1 MRLSR
6 LPGRLLAIPLLFVLL
21 ATPTFAGTNEGFT
34 ASIIEDA
41 EVKDPAV
48 GDLIEIAVEI
58 QGAVKAKGGLI
69 TAKYDAAVIE
79 FKEFIA
85 GPLSPGMLVLPGTP
99 TLGDDGLTSIQG
111 GGTQLFGTPGSG
123 TGLLGTMAFKVIAEP
138 SAERSFISIVD
149 VQIQASSSDKDN
161 VTYEVGSFG
170 RAVTRTVLYKLSGTI
185 TESAQSAAVEGAA
198 VVITATEADAEGE
211 IADYRIRTKA
221 DGKYSLEMPGG
232 TYRLFVRRPDADET
246 LPLVTYIDGKIALDA
261 DKVLD
266 VEIKILGTLSG
277 NVADTQGNVIE
288 GAAVRATF
296 GRGTALEKTYKAES
310 DADGNYLLKIP
321 QGTYLVSALPP
332 QGTQLKPVLVQ
343 DPVAVA
349 PEATQNIA
357 FVVDQPNK
365 LFGLRVTERGFN
377 SAVVV
382 WNSRFPSIENMV
394 RYRVQGETEWQ
405 EVSPELPAALSAI
418 LTKIRELEDGK
429 KFDTL
434 DFQLLG
440 PGIQLLMGSDLT
452 TEAFAAFLTAVLTGP
467 RLAVANLEP
476 DTAYE
481 LQAQSTSLGN
491 QPSAWLPTEPL
502 AFKTRSAPDLRP
514 VKIVELDIQPGLDLV
529 KLSWKTTRLADARVQ
544 IAKVNE
550 DGTVGDPI
558 GDPVTADEDGSLVHT
573 ILVKDLDPATS
584 YSATV
589 TSAGTGLEDLI
600 SEEDPLP
607 SGKMAKEDAADEKIR
622 PFRTKKEAKPLR
634 FKGKPTPVVSSE
646 EAVINV
652 RLNQP
657 ALLKI
662 HYGTTAILSAKIT
675 AATQA
680 PVGSSFALYS
690 DSVSVAEEAAEHD
703 ITITGLDPSTQ
714 YRYKITAYLP
724 SEEEGE
730 ASTVIYN
737 SATQISTDPRG
748 NEQWSKDLWFKT
760 SALEDVFPPVI
771 THGPQVKP
779 RARYATLK
787 WRTDVPTTGTVYYG
801 TTGTDG
807 TLGTPDEFE
816 VQDLTRTG
824 KLRSRKRHRVV
835 IRGLSRKTAYGFRI
849 EATAANGKSIIWD
862 PLGSVSPTVAAAK
875 GAKLLQPPGGGGSFV
890 SDLTP
895 DTQFPVILS
904 GPRIAA
910 KTHDSAIIEWTTDEP
925 ANSVI
930 SFGAGELDDEISS
943 GDNEG
948 SHKLTLTNLTPGT
961 TYSYMVGSTDAGGN
975 GATESAQAVFTTNPE
990 IDLTA
995 PKIISDPEVVYKND
1009 QSATI
1014 QWTTDE
1020 ETSGEVEFGPTEE
1033 LGFVRTLLETGNTQE
1048 ITLTNLEADTKYY
1061 YKVSSTDLSNNGPT
1075 ESEILSFTT
1084 DAAADLT
1091 PPTISD
1097 IVTTPGDVSVIVTWK
1112 TDELADSFVEFGAD
1126 SLNLEFSIGDVED
1139 ALNHEL
1145 TLTNLTAGTEYY
1157 YRVGSVDRANNP
1169 PGESAIASFTTN
1181 ADADVTP
1188 PAVPFDLAT
1197 SSSNKQVQL
1206 SWDAQLEFDLG
1217 GFNVYRK
1224 VTGEETFTKIASG
1237 LEATRFTDLVVV
1249 NETTYE
1255 YQITAIDRQNPPNES
1270 DPTAAV
1276 EAMPTSS
1283 AAPTTPANL
1292 TREGENYLR
1301 PTFIFTNATPFVD
1314 GATLTYTIQVS
1325 TEEEFGNVTAS
1336 ISGLAEGSGDTDPG
1350 QTAWAA
1356 IDRDLTENQTY
1367 YWRVRAIE
1375 GDLTGPYSDA
1385 EQFVAR
1391 APVVLQGDFNGDN
1404 AVTFDDFFLF
1414 VDAFGKEA
1422 TGDFVIYDLSGNG
1435 MVDFDDFFLFVDNF
1449 GKSVPGKLWSAT
1461 QSVDENA
1468 IVTLEALGGGREDQG
1483 LVTLRIRA
1491 EQIEQLKAFG
1501 LVLRYDHRAVEWREA
1516 SPGPGH
1522 LLDSKGGQAPLF
1534 QVMKQTPGQLIIGN
1548 GLTVGEPISGSGLL
1562 AELTFRVI
1570 GSANTHFDLTEAL
1583 VASSGSQVKRVQQLR
1598 SAVLLPQ
1605 AFYLSANYPNP
1616 FNPST
1621 NIEFALPQAGPVELS
1636 VYDVLG
1642 QRVRTLVGEA
1652 DHAAGFYTAIWD
1664 GLDSNRRPVGSG
1676 IYFYR
1681 LQASNFTRSYKMT
1694 LLK

>member
-1 MRLSR
+1 MLLTR

-21 ATPTFAGTNEGFT
+21 AAPAFAGTNEGFT
-34 ASIIEDA
+34 ASILDAA

-58 QGAVKAKGGLI
+58 QGAVQAKGGLI

-79 FKEFIA
+79 FSSFTA

-99 TLGDDGLTSIQG
+99 VLDDDGLTSIQG

-123 TGLLGTMAFKVIAEP
+123 TGLLGTMVFKVIAEP
-138 SAERSFISIVD
+138 SAEESFISIVD

-161 VTYEVGSFG
+161 IAYDVGSFG
-170 RAVTRTVLYKLSGTI
+170 RAVTRTVLYTLSGTI

-198 VVITATEADAEGE
+198 VVATAVEAGATGE
-211 IADYRIRTKA
+211 IADYRIKTKA
-221 DGKYSLEMPGG
+221 DGTYSLEMPAG
-232 TYRLFVRRPDADET
+232 TYRLFVRRPDDNEA
-246 LPLVTYIDGKIALDA
+246 LPLVTNIDGKIVLEA
-261 DKVLD
+261 DKELD
-266 VEIKILGTLSG
+266 VVIKVLGTLSG

-288 GAAVRATF
+288 GAIVRATF
-296 GRGTALEKTYKAES
+296 GRSTALQQTYKTES

-321 QGTYLVSALPP
+321 QATYQVSALPP
-332 QGTQLKPVLVQ
+332 QGTQLKPVLIQ
-343 DPVAVA
+343 KPVAVA
-349 PEATQNIA
+349 PEATQDIA
-357 FVVDQPNK
+357 FVVEQPNR

-377 SAVVV
+377 SAVVI
-382 WNSRFPSIENMV
+382 WKSRFPSIENMV

-405 EVSPELPAALSAI
+405 EMDPELPAALSAI
-418 LTKIRELEDGK
+418 LTKIRALEDAK

-452 TEAFAAFLTAVLTGP
+452 TEAFTAFLTAVLTGP
-467 RLAVANLEP
+467 RLALADLTA

-481 LQAQSTSLGN
+481 IQMKSISLGD
-491 QPSAWLPTEPL
+491 QSSAWLPTDPIL
-502 AFKTRSAPDLRP
+502 FKTRSAPDLRP
-514 VKIVELDIQPGLDLV
+514 VKIVALDIQPALNLV
-529 KLSWKTTRLADARVQ
+529 KFSWETTRQADARVQ
-544 IAKVNE
+544 IAKIAE
-550 DGTVGDPI
+550 DGTI
-558 GDPVTADEDGSLVHT
+558 GDVVADVSADEDGSLVHT
-573 ILVKDLDPATS
+573 ILVKDLDLGTR

-589 TSAGTGLEDLI
+589 TSAGIGLEDLI

-607 SGKMAKEDAADEKIR
+607 SGKMAKEDAADENVR
-622 PFRTKKEAKPLR
+622 PFRTKKKAKPLR

-657 ALLKI
+657 ALLKVY
-662 HYGTTAILSAKIT
+662 YGTTAILSAKIT

-680 PVGSSFALYS
+680 SVGSNFALYS

-714 YRYKITAYLP
+714 YRYKITAYLV
-724 SEEEGE
+724 SEEEEETPVTG
-730 ASTVIYN
+730 YN

-771 THGPQVKP
+771 TRGPQVRP
-779 RARYATLK
+779 RAFYASLR

-801 TTGTDG
+801 TTGTNG

-824 KLRSRKRHRVV
+824 RLRSRKGHRVI
-835 IRGLSRKTAYGFRI
+835 IRGLSRQTAYGFRI
-849 EATAANGKSIIWD
+849 EATAANGQSIIWD
-862 PLGSVSPTVAAAK
+862 PLGSVSPAVAAAK

-904 GPRIAA
+904 SPRIAA

-930 SFGAGELDDEISS
+930 SFGTEELDDEISS
-943 GDNEG
+943 GDNEA

-995 PKIISDPEVVYKND
+995 PEIASDPEVVYKND

-1033 LGFVRTLLETGNTQE
+1033 LGFVRSLLETGTTQE
-1048 ITLTNLEADTKYY
+1048 ITLTNLTADTEYY
-1061 YKVSSTDLSNNGPT
+1061 YKVSTTDLSNNGPT
-1075 ESEILSFTT
+1075 ESAIASFTT

-1091 PPTISD
+1091 PPVISD
-1097 IVTTPGDVSVIVTWK
+1097 VVTTPGDVSVIVTWK

-1139 ALNHEL
+1139 VLSHEL
-1145 TLTNLTAGTEYY
+1145 TLTNLTADTKYY

-1169 PGESAIASFTTN
+1169 PGESETASFTTN
-1181 ADADVTP
+1181 ADADTTP
-1188 PAVPFDLAT
+1188 PSVPLDLAA

-1206 SWDAQLEFDLG
+1206 TWDAQLEFDLG
-1217 GFNVYRK
+1217 GFNVYRR
-1224 VTGEETFTKIASG
+1224 VAGEETFTKIASG
-1237 LEATRFTDLVVV
+1237 LEATRFTDLNVE

-1270 DPTAAV
+1270 DPTAAE

-1292 TREGENYLR
+1292 TREGDNYLR
-1301 PTFIFTNATPFVD
+1301 PTFIFTNSTPFVD

-1325 TEEEFGNVTAS
+1325 TEEDFGNVTAS
-1336 ISGLAEGSGDTDPG
+1336 ISNLAEGSGDTDPG
-1350 QTAWAA
+1350 QTAWAT

-1367 YWRVRAIE
+1367 YWRVRAVE

-1391 APVVLQGDFNGDN
+1391 APVILQGDFNGDN

-1435 MVDFDDFFLFVDNF
+1435 MVDFDDFFIFVDNF

-1461 QSVDENA
+1461 QSIDEKA
-1468 IVTLEALGGGREDQG
+1468 IITLEALGGGREDRG
-1483 LVTLRIRA
+1483 LVTLRVRA
-1491 EQIEQLKAFG
+1491 EQIEQMQAFG

-1534 QVMKQTPGQLIIGN
+1534 QVMKQTPGQLVIGN
-1548 GLTVGEPISGSGLL
+1548 GITAGEPISGSGLL

-1583 VASSGSQVKRVQQLR
+1583 VASSGTQVKRVQQLR

-1621 NIEFALPQAGPVELS
+1621 SIEFALPQAGPVELN

-1681 LQASNFTRSYKMT
+1681 LQASNFTRTYKMT
-1694 LLK
+1694 LIK

>member
-1 MRLSR
+1 MFLSR
-6 LPGRLLAIPLLFVLL
+6 LPGRLLAIPLLFALL
-21 ATPTFAGTNEGFT
+21 AAPAFAGTNEGFT
-34 ASIIEDA
+34 ASILDNA

-48 GDLIEIAVEI
+48 GDPIEIAI
-58 QGAVKAKGGLI
+58 QIENSTQAKGGQI
-69 TAKYDAAVIE
+69 IGEYDADFIE
-79 FKEFIA
+79 FVSFTG
-85 GPLSPGMLVLPGTP
+85 GPLSPGMIPLTLPP
-99 TLGDDGLTSIQG
+99 ALGDDGITTIQA
-111 GGTQLFGTPGSG
+111 GGTQFSGIPGSG
-123 TGLLGTMAFKVIAEP
+123 DGVLGTMAFKVIAEP
-138 SAERSFISIVD
+138 PAEGIFISIVS
-149 VQIQASSSDKDN
+149 VQIQASSSDKDIK
-161 VTYEVGSFG
+161 TYEVGSFG
-170 RAVTRTVLYKLSGTI
+170 RAVTRTVLYTLSGTI
-185 TESAQSAAVEGAA
+185 TESAQGAAVEGAA
-198 VVITATEADAEGE
+198 VVATATDADAE
-211 IADYRIRTKA
+211 IADYRIKTKA
-221 DGKYSLEMPGG
+221 DGKYSLEMPAG

-246 LPLVTYIDGKIALDA
+246 LPLVTHVDGKIALEA
-261 DKVLD
+261 DKELD
-266 VEIKILGTLSG
+266 VVIKILGTLSG
-277 NVADTQGNVIE
+277 NVADTQDNVIE
-288 GAAVRATF
+288 GAVVRATF
-296 GRGTALEKTYKAES
+296 GRSTALEQTYKTES

-321 QGTYLVSALPP
+321 QGTYQISALPP

-343 DPVAVA
+343 GSVAVA
-349 PEATQNIA
+349 PEAIQDIA
-357 FVVDQPNK
+357 FVVDLANK
-365 LFGLRVTERGFN
+365 LFGLRVTERRFN
-377 SAVVV
+377 SALVI

-394 RYRVQGETEWQ
+394 RYRLQGETEWQ
-405 EVSPELPAALSAI
+405 EVSPRLPVALAAI
-418 LTKIRELEDGK
+418 LNKIRGLEDGK

-434 DFQLLG
+434 DFRLLG
-440 PGIQLLMGSDLT
+440 PGIQLLMQSDLT
-452 TEAFAAFLTAVLTGP
+452 TEAFTAFLTAVLTGP
-467 RLAVANLEP
+467 RLAVPDLTA

-481 LQAQSTSLGN
+481 LQAKSISLGD
-491 QPSAWLPTEPL
+491 QPSTWFPTDPIV
-502 AFKTRSAPDLRP
+502 FKTRSAPDTRP
-514 VKIVELDIQPGLDLV
+514 VKIAALDIQPGLNLV
-529 KLSWKTTRLADARVQ
+529 KFSWETTRQANARVQ
-544 IAKVNE
+544 IAKIDAEGV
-550 DGTVGDPI
+550 I
-558 GDPVTADEDGSLVHT
+558 GDAVVDVSADEDGSLVHT
-573 ILVKDLDPATS
+573 ILVKDLDPATR

-589 TSAGTGLEDLI
+589 TSAGIGLEDLI

-622 PFRTKKEAKPLR
+622 PFGTKKKAKALR
-634 FKGKPTPVVSSE
+634 FKRRPKPIVSSE

-662 HYGTTAILSAKIT
+662 HYGPTAIFVAKIT

-680 PVGSSFALYS
+680 TVGSNTALYT
-690 DSVSVAEEAAEHD
+690 DSVSVAEEATEHD
-703 ITITGLDPSTQ
+703 ITITGLYPSTP

-730 ASTVIYN
+730 APTVIYN

-748 NEQWSKDLWFKT
+748 NRQWSRDFWFRT
-760 SALEDVFPPVI
+760 SALEDIFAPEI

-779 RARYATLK
+779 RARYATLR

-816 VQDLTRTG
+816 VQDLSRSN
-824 KLRSRKRHRVV
+824 KLRSRKGHRVV
-835 IRGLSRKTAYGFRI
+835 IRGLEKGTAYGFRI
-849 EATAANGKSIIWD
+849 EATATNGQSIIWD
-862 PLGSVSPTVAAAK
+862 PLGSVSPAVAAAK

-910 KTHDSAIIEWTTDEP
+910 KTHDTAIIEWTTDEP
-925 ANSVI
+925 ANSAV
-930 SFGAGELDDEISS
+930 SFGTGELDDELSS
-943 GDNEG
+943 GDNEA

-961 TYSYMVGSTDAGGN
+961 TYSYIVGSTDAGGN
-975 GATESAQAVFTTNPE
+975 GSTESAQAVFTTNPE

-995 PKIISDPEVVYKND
+995 PKITSDPEVVYKND

-1014 QWTTDE
+1014 QWTTNE

-1033 LGFVRTLLETGNTQE
+1033 LGFVRTLLESGTTQE
-1048 ITLTNLEADTKYY
+1048 ITLTNLTADTEYY
-1061 YKVSSTDLSNNGPT
+1061 YKVSTTDLSNNGPT
-1075 ESEILSFTT
+1075 ESTIASFTT
-1084 DAAADLT
+1084 DATADLT

-1097 IVTTPGDVSVIVTWK
+1097 IVTTPGNVSVIVSWK

-1126 SLNLEFSIGDVED
+1126 SSQSLEFSIGDVED
-1139 ALNHEL
+1139 VLSHEL
-1145 TLTNLTAGTEYY
+1145 TLTNLTADTKYY

-1169 PGESAIASFTTN
+1169 PGESEIASFTTN
-1181 ADADVTP
+1181 ANADITP
-1188 PAVPFDLAT
+1188 PSVPFDIAAK
-1197 SSSNKQVQL
+1197 SSNKQVQL

-1224 VTGEETFTKIASG
+1224 ATGEETFTKIASG
-1237 LEATRFTDLVVV
+1237 LETTRFTDLVVV

-1292 TREGENYLR
+1292 TRAGDNYLR
-1301 PTFIFTNATPFVD
+1301 PTFIFTNATPFV
-1314 GATLTYTIQVS
+1314 AEAILTYTIQVS
-1325 TEEEFGNVTAS
+1325 TEEDFGNVTAS
-1336 ISGLAEGSGDTDPG
+1336 ISGLAEGSGETDPG
-1350 QTAWAA
+1350 QTAWAT

-1367 YWRVRAIE
+1367 YWRVRAVE

-1461 QSVDENA
+1461 QSIDENA
-1468 IVTLEALGGGREDQG
+1468 IITLEALGGGREDQG
-1483 LVTLRIRA
+1483 IVTLRIRA

-1534 QVMKQTPGQLIIGN
+1534 QVMKQTPGQLVIGN
-1548 GLTVGEPISGSGLL
+1548 GLTAGEPISGSGLL

-1570 GSANTHFDLTEAL
+1570 GSANTHFNLTEAL
-1583 VASSGSQVKRVQQLR
+1583 VASSGTQVKRVQQLR

-1605 AFYLSANYPNP
+1605 AFHLSANYPNP

-1621 NIEFALPQAGPVELS
+1621 SIEFALPQAGPVELN

-1681 LQASNFTRSYKMT
+1681 LQASNFTRTYKMT

>member
-1 MRLSR
+1 MLLSR

-21 ATPTFAGTNEGFT
+21 AAPAFAGTNEGFT
-34 ASIIEDA
+34 TSIVDDA
-41 EVKDPAV
+41 EVKDPEI
-48 GDLIEIAVEI
+48 GDIIEIAVEI

-69 TAKYDAAVIE
+69 TAKYDAAYIE
-79 FKEFIA
+79 FNGFTS
-85 GPLSPGMLVLPGTP
+85 GTLSIGMLSLPGTP
-99 TLGDDGLTSIQG
+99 TVDDDGLTFTKE
-111 GGTQLFGTPGSG
+111 GGTQLGGTPGSG
-123 TGLLGTMAFKVIAEP
+123 TGILGTMKFKVIAEP
-138 SAERSFISIVD
+138 PAEGTFISIID
-149 VQIQASSSDKDN
+149 VQIQASASDKDN
-161 VTYEVGSFG
+161 LLYDVGSFG
-170 RAVTRTVLYKLSGTI
+170 RAVTRTVLYTLSGTI
-185 TESAQSAAVEGAA
+185 TESAQGAAVEGAA
-198 VVITATEADAEGE
+198 VGAIATEADAAGE
-211 IADYRIRTKA
+211 IANYRIKTKA
-221 DGKYSLEMPGG
+221 DGTYSLEMPAG
-232 TYRLFVRRPDADET
+232 TYRLFVRRPDDNEA
-246 LPLVTYIDGKIALDA
+246 LPMVTHVDGKITLEA
-261 DKVLD
+261 DKELD

-288 GAAVRATF
+288 GAVVRATF
-296 GRGTALEKTYKAES
+296 GRGTALEQTYKTES

-321 QGTYLVSALPP
+321 QATYLVSALPP
-332 QGTQLKPVLVQ
+332 QGTQLKPVLIQ
-343 DPVAVA
+343 DPVTVA

-357 FVVDQPNK
+357 FVVALPNK
-365 LFGLRVTERGFN
+365 LFGLRVTERRFN

-382 WNSRFPSIENMV
+382 WNSRFPSIENTI

-405 EVSPELPAALSAI
+405 EVSPELSAALSAI

-440 PGIQLLMGSDLT
+440 PGIQLLMQSDLT
-452 TEAFAAFLTAVLTGP
+452 TEAFVAFLTAVLTGP
-467 RLAVANLEP
+467 RLSVPDLEP

-481 LQAQSTSLGN
+481 LQAKSTSLGN
-491 QPSAWLPTEPL
+491 QPSAWFPADPIV
-502 AFKTRSAPDLRP
+502 FKTRSAPDIRP
-514 VKIVELDIQPGLDLV
+514 VKIVALDVQPSLNLV
-529 KLSWKTTRLADARVQ
+529 KFSWETTRLADARVQ
-544 IAKVNE
+544 ISKVNE

-573 ILVKDLDPATS
+573 ILVKDLDPATR

-589 TSAGTGLEDLI
+589 TSAGIGLEDLI
-600 SEEDPLP
+600 SEDDPLP
-607 SGKMAKEDAADEKIR
+607 SGKMAKEDAADENIR
-622 PFRTKKEAKPLR
+622 PFRTKKKAKPLR

-657 ALLKI
+657 ALLKV

-680 PVGSSFALYS
+680 SVGSNFALYS
-690 DSVSVAEEAAEHD
+690 DSVSVAEEATEHD

-714 YRYKITAYLP
+714 YRYKITAYLTA
-724 SEEEGE
+724 EEEGE
-730 ASTVIYN
+730 APVTVYN

-748 NEQWSKDLWFKT
+748 NRQWSKDLWFKT
-760 SALEDVFPPVI
+760 SALEDLFPPVI
-771 THGPQVKP
+771 TRGPQVKP

-816 VQDLTRTG
+816 VQNLSRSG

-835 IRGLSRKTAYGFRI
+835 IRGLEKKTAYGFRI
-849 EATAANGKSIIWD
+849 EATAANGQSIIWD
-862 PLGSVSPTVAAAK
+862 PLGSVSPTTAAAK

-930 SFGAGELDDEISS
+930 SFGTEELDEEISS
-943 GDNEG
+943 GDNEA
-948 SHKLTLTNLTPGT
+948 SHKLTLTNLTPGI

-995 PKIISDPEVVYKND
+995 PKITSDPEVVYKND

-1075 ESEILSFTT
+1075 ESAVLSFTT

-1091 PPTISD
+1091 SPTISD
-1097 IVTTPGDVSVIVTWK
+1097 VVANPSDVSAIVTWK
-1112 TDELADSFVEFGAD
+1112 TDELADSFVEFGPD
-1126 SLNLEFSIGDVED
+1126 STNLEFSIGDVED
-1139 ALNHEL
+1139 VLSHEL
-1145 TLTNLTAGTEYY
+1145 TLTNLTADTEYY

-1169 PGESAIASFTTN
+1169 PGESEIASFTTN
-1181 ADADVTP
+1181 ADADTTP
-1188 PAVPFDLAT
+1188 PSVPFDLAA
-1197 SSSNKQVQL
+1197 SGSNKQVKL
-1206 SWDAQLEFDLG
+1206 TWDAQLEFDLG

-1224 VTGEETFTKIASG
+1224 AAGEETFTKIASG
-1237 LEATRFTDLVVV
+1237 LEATRFTDLVVE
-1249 NETTYE
+1249 NETAYE

-1292 TREGENYLR
+1292 TRAGDNYLR
-1301 PTFIFTNATPFVD
+1301 PIFVFTNATPFGD

-1325 TEEEFGNVTAS
+1325 TKEDFGNVTAS

-1350 QTAWAA
+1350 QTAWAT
-1356 IDRDLTENQTY
+1356 ISRDLTENETY
-1367 YWRVRAIE
+1367 YWRVRAVE
-1375 GDLTGPYSDA
+1375 GDLIGPYSDA

-1414 VDAFGKEA
+1414 VDNFGKEA
-1422 TGDFVIYDLSGNG
+1422 TPELAIYDLSSDGSVN
-1435 MVDFDDFFLFVDNF
+1435 FDDFFLFVDNF

-1461 QSVDENA
+1461 QSIDEKA
-1468 IVTLEALGGGREDQG
+1468 IVSLEALGGGREDQG
-1483 LVTLRIRA
+1483 IVTLRIRA
-1491 EQIEQLKAFG
+1491 EQVEQLKAFG
-1501 LVLRYDHRAVEWREA
+1501 LVLRYDPRAVEWREA

-1534 QVMKQTPGQLIIGN
+1534 QVMKQTPGQLVIGN
-1548 GLTVGEPISGSGLL
+1548 GIIAGEPISGSGLL

-1583 VASSGSQVKRVQQLR
+1583 VASSGTQVRRVQQLR

-1605 AFYLSANYPNP
+1605 AFYLSNNYPNP

-1621 NIEFALPQAGPVELS
+1621 SIEFALPQAGPAELNI
-1636 VYDVLG
+1636 YDVLG
-1642 QRVRTLVGEA
+1642 QRVRTLVKET

-1664 GLDSNRRPVGSG
+1664 GLDNNRRPVGSG

-1681 LQASNFTRSYKMT
+1681 LQASDFTRTYKMT